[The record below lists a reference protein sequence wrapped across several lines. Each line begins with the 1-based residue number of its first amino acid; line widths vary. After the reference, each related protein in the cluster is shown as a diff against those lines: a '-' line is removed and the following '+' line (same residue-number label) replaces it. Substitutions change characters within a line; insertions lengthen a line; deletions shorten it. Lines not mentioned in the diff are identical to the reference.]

1 MRDIFCMRKKANQ
14 LRLNLGDI
22 VISIAFPFNSEQDIR
37 IDFPYRLFVTKEK
50 PDVFLKVH
58 SSSPP
63 EYKVDEKVF
72 DSAGN
77 WSLYRSQNKY
87 ILKDS
92 LRQVRQIVLDSDF
105 KAGDIYLKKVQKKS
119 PFALAYPLDEV
130 LIINLLSQGRGAIL
144 HACGVSD
151 KGRGLIFAGVGGAG
165 KTTMANLWESQIADD
180 KSQNEG
186 VTVLSDDRLII
197 RKLNGHFWIYGTPWH
212 GDVKICSPDRA
223 PLERVLFL
231 RHTENNSIKKI
242 SLSEAMSR
250 LIVCSFSPFWDK
262 KGMEFTLEFCAELA
276 QRLPCYELGFVP
288 DRSVLDFVRGKI

>member
-1 MRDIFCMRKKANQ
+1 MRKNENQ

-22 VISIAFPFNSEQDIR
+22 VISIAFPYNSKQDIR
-37 IDFPYRLFVTKEK
+37 IGFPYRLFVTEEK

-63 EYKVDEKVF
+63 KYNVDQKVF

-87 ILKDS
+87 ILEDS

-130 LIINLLSQGRGAIL
+130 LMINLLSQGRGAIL

-165 KTTMANLWESQIADD
+165 KTTVANLWESQIVND

-212 GDVKICSPDRA
+212 GDVKICSPDRV
-223 PLERVLFL
+223 PLERVFFL
-231 RHTENNSIKKI
+231 RHAENNSIKKI

-276 QRLPCYELGFVP
+276 QRIPCYELGFVP
-288 DRSVLDFVRGKI
+288 DKSVFDFVRGKI

>member
-1 MRDIFCMRKKANQ
+1 MRKKANQ

-22 VISIAFPFNSEQDIR
+22 VISIAFPFNSEEDIR

-63 EYKVDEKVF
+63 EYKVGEKVF

-92 LRQVRQIVLDSDF
+92 LREVRQIVLDSDF
-105 KAGDIYLKKVQKKS
+105 KAGDIYLKKSQKKI

-165 KTTMANLWESQIADD
+165 KTTMAKLWESQIAND

-186 VTVLSDDRLII
+186 VTVLSDDRIII
-197 RKLNGHFWIYGTPWH
+197 RKKEGKFWIYGTPWH
-212 GDVKICSPDRA
+212 GDAKVCSPERA
-223 PLERVLFL
+223 SLEKIFFL
-231 RHTENNSIKKI
+231 KHAKNNTIKKI
-242 SLSEAMSR
+242 APTEATFR
-250 LIVCSFSPFWDK
+250 LIVSSFPTFWDK
-262 KGMEFTLEFCAELA
+262 KGMEFTLSFYAELA
-276 QRLPCYELGFVP
+276 MMVPCYELGFVP
-288 DRSVLDFVRGKI
+288 DESVFDLMSKDYSRS